1 MGGPDFDWSK
11 TSYEYP
17 NDFGKEWL
25 ENLQS
30 HIDTDD
36 KNLNIP
42 EVDISNMNSDQRFAF
57 NIVLKTIQNYLNKQ
71 DNFIPLRMIVSG
83 TAGSGKSYL
92 IKCLVKVIRTI
103 FASKRSVQVLCP
115 TGNSAN
121 IISGLTLHSFLKI
134 PTNKK
139 GQEMKPPEGALGEK
153 LQKNCQGLK
162 ILLVDERS
170 LIGATTLGWVEFMCR
185 YGVEEGQNFD
195 KTWGGLPV
203 VIFFYDDV
211 QLPPVLDSPVYN
223 NSGKRPAALH
233 GALVWKNFNHAVNL
247 QQIVRQAPDQQQL
260 KEVLLA
266 LREYKTT
273 SCHANWLQN
282 FQWNNLR
289 LKYGTDFLSRLSENG
304 LFVFP
309 THEEVWGHNKMKLL
323 EVNETYPVA
332 KSNAISHGIHA
343 KSIDSAKAAG
353 LQKTVFMSKSA
364 KVMLSVNLC
373 VSFGLYNGAIGN
385 IIDIIYL
392 EGNIPENSLPAA
404 VMVEF
409 PNYTGPSFV
418 KDNPKLVPILPVERK
433 LDCSCSFC
441 KRKQIPLKLGWATTI
456 HKCQGMTIGKGEP
469 NQYIVINP
477 GTRAFESR
485 NPGAL
490 FVALSRAKS
499 AGNDFVDPDFA
510 WHSSVLVNED
520 RLCHVVKSATVE
532 ARTKEME
539 RISSLC
545 VQTKN
550 QFSSLEFDTSLAT
563 FINGFLSDG
572 EAIEE

>member
-57 NIVLKTIQNYLNKQ
+57 NIVLKTIQNYLNEQ
-71 DNFIPLRMIVSG
+71 DNFISLRMIVSG

-162 ILLVDERS
+162 VLLVDERS

-203 VIFFYDDV
+203 VIFFGDDV

-223 NSGKRPAALH
+223 TSGKTPAALH

-247 QQIVRQAPDQQQL
+247 QQLVRQAPDQQQL

>member
-1 MGGPDFDWSK
+1 M
-11 TSYEYP
+11 
-17 NDFGKEWL
+17 
-25 ENLQS
+25 
-30 HIDTDD
+30 
-36 KNLNIP
+36 
-42 EVDISNMNSDQRFAF
+42 
-57 NIVLKTIQNYLNKQ
+57 
-71 DNFIPLRMIVSG
+71 
-83 TAGSGKSYL
+83 KSY
-92 IKCLVKVIRTI
+92 K
-103 FASKRSVQVLCP
+103 
-115 TGNSAN
+115 
-121 IISGLTLHSFLKI
+121 
-134 PTNKK
+134 TN
-139 GQEMKPPEGALGEK
+139 G
-153 LQKNCQGLK
+153 QGLK
-162 ILLVDERS
+162 VLLVDERS
-170 LIGATTLGWVEFMCR
+170 LVGATTLGWVEFMCR

-203 VIFFYDDV
+203 VIFFGDDV

-223 NSGKRPAALH
+223 TSGKTPAALH

-343 KSIDSAKAAG
+343 KSIDSAKAGG

-373 VSFGLYNGAIGN
+373 VSFGLYNGAIGK

-485 NPGAL
+485 NPCAL

-499 AGNDFVDPDFA
+499 ARNYFVDPDFA

>member
-1 MGGPDFDWSK
+1 MGPDFDWSK

-57 NIVLKTIQNYLNKQ
+57 NIVLKTIQNYLNEQ
-71 DNFIPLRMIVSG
+71 DNFISLRMIVSG
-83 TAGSGKSYL
+83 TAGSGKYYL

-162 ILLVDERS
+162 VLLVDERS

-203 VIFFYDDV
+203 VIFFGDDV

-223 NSGKRPAALH
+223 TSGKTPAALH

-343 KSIDSAKAAG
+343 KSIDSAKAGG

-373 VSFGLYNGAIGN
+373 VSFGLYNGAIGK

>member
-1 MGGPDFDWSK
+1 M
-11 TSYEYP
+11 
-17 NDFGKEWL
+17 
-25 ENLQS
+25 
-30 HIDTDD
+30 
-36 KNLNIP
+36 
-42 EVDISNMNSDQRFAF
+42 
-57 NIVLKTIQNYLNKQ
+57 
-71 DNFIPLRMIVSG
+71 
-83 TAGSGKSYL
+83 KSY
-92 IKCLVKVIRTI
+92 K
-103 FASKRSVQVLCP
+103 
-115 TGNSAN
+115 
-121 IISGLTLHSFLKI
+121 
-134 PTNKK
+134 
-139 GQEMKPPEGALGEK
+139 
-153 LQKNCQGLK
+153 KNCQGVKVLP
-162 ILLVDERS
+162 VDERS

-203 VIFFYDDV
+203 VIFFGDDV

-223 NSGKRPAALH
+223 TSGKTPAALH

-273 SCHANWLQN
+273 FCHANWLHN

-343 KSIDSAKAAG
+343 KSIDSAKAGG
-353 LQKTVFMSKSA
+353 LQKTVCMSKSA

-373 VSFGLYNGAIGN
+373 VSFGLYNGAIGK

-404 VMVEF
+404 VMVGF

-456 HKCQGMTIGKGEP
+456 HKCQGMIIGKGES

-550 QFSSLEFDTSLAT
+550 LFSSLEFDTRLAT